1 MEDIQRDSFN
11 SSEGMAG
18 LASQAGICGMQG
30 DTVNLAS
37 RMESSGF
44 PMTVH
49 VSEAFVKH
57 IRNPALF
64 VQRGPRTIKGKG
76 DMLTY
81 LAKVCPYQGAIS
93 CKF

>member
-1 MEDIQRDSFN
+1 
-11 SSEGMAG
+11 
-18 LASQAGICGMQG
+18 MQG

-57 IRNPALF
+57 IRNTALF
-64 VQRGPRTIKGKG
+64 VPRGARTIKGKG

-81 LAKVCPYQGAIS
+81 FAKVSCHQDAIS
-93 CKF
+93 CVV